1 MAIYAQTPRWCLL
14 DNKNAELSFPC
25 DEDETEVPCLTGTTA
40 AVIYFQLLDDRRN
53 IFILQEEKFTEIHMI
68 INHNYNHNNNLI
80 EKKDDIL
87 YFIFY

>member
-40 AVIYFQLLDDRRN
+40 AVIYFQMLDDRRKY
-53 IFILQEEKFTEIHMI
+53 IYTSGGKIHW
-68 INHNYNHNNNLI
+68 NPYG
-80 EKKDDIL
+80 
-87 YFIFY
+87 